1 MHLGTYMSPAKHSLQ
16 TVEKQVIDLHLNGGH
31 LHGQF
36 SNYKNHTVVRLDL
49 NTTLFKY

>member
-1 MHLGTYMSPAKHSLQ
+1 MHLGTCMSPAKRNLQ
-16 TVEKQVIDLHLNGGH
+16 TAEKQVNDQHLNGDH

-49 NTTLFKY
+49 NTALFKY